1 MILHAR
7 SMSPLAQAFP
17 APPSSPHPRQQSLLS
32 TKLWNR
38 RPNKIKSP
46 AVSPVKTLG
55 TLACVRLCYPSR
67 STLSSPRRIR
77 LHNLAISRAA
87 QDLAQYRSLLTALPH
102 RLRQTAFEESCRKTV
117 VLLEEQRV
125 RQDVTSGMQT
135 EDFEE
140 VNPTPPKLKTVYL
153 RPSLLPVCK
162 RKRSL
167 NRY

>member
-1 MILHAR
+1 MILHVR
-7 SMSPLAQAFP
+7 SMSPLTQAFP
-17 APPSSPHPRQQSLLS
+17 TPASSPHPRLQSLT

-38 RPNKIKSP
+38 RPNTIKSP
-46 AVSPVKTLG
+46 AVSTVKTNG
-55 TLACVRLCYPSR
+55 TLACVRMCHPSR
-67 STLSSPRRIR
+67 SALSSPRRIR
-77 LHNLAISRAA
+77 LHKLAIHRAA
-87 QDLAQYRSLLTALPH
+87 QDLAQYRSLLTALPR

-125 RQDVTSGMQT
+125 REDVTSGMQT

-140 VNPTPPKLKTVYL
+140 ANPTLPRLKTVYL